1 MGSRVQKIAFLI
13 FALMFVAIMAILN
26 TSILTLGTS
35 ANGQLTT
42 TVSSDDSAL
51 SIYDDN
57 SVYGSSVINCAKD
70 PAGVG
75 DTILNVFVF
84 TNGNNKDTKPGA
96 HYNKDAK
103 YAVSDATDGNYINR
117 TAKFKSYLC
126 YNSNN
131 VCTGVCFVQE
141 GLSIATSAVTAHD
154 SNTITV
160 SGLA

>member
-51 SIYDDN
+51 SIYDNN

-70 PAGVG
+70 PGGVG
-75 DTILNVFVF
+75 DTILNVFVL
-84 TNGNNKDTKPGA
+84 TNDNSGKTC
-96 HYNKDAK
+96 YTESTK
-103 YAVSDATDGNYINR
+103 YANPASTDANYINR
-117 TAKFKSYLC
+117 TAKFQSYLC
-126 YNSNN
+126 YNANG
-131 VCTGVCFVQE
+131 VCTGVCFIQQGRNTTLASEVMA
-141 GLSIATSAVTAHD
+141 LDST
-154 SNTITV
+154 SNTKVI

>member
-51 SIYDDN
+51 SIYDNN

-75 DTILNVFVF
+75 DTIQNVFVF
-84 TNGNNKDTKPGA
+84 TSGSTSGA
-96 HYNKDAK
+96 WYKAGGAYN
-103 YAVSDATDGNYINR
+103 VSDSADENFINR
-117 TAKFKSYLC
+117 TAKFDSYLC
-126 YNSNN
+126 YNNN
-131 VCTGVCFVQE
+131 GVCTGVCFIQE
-141 GLSIATSAVTAHD
+141 GHSTVQSSTVTGLDTNNNTS
-154 SNTITV
+154 TV
-160 SGLA
+160 SGLG